1 MGEDFHSNPGLVN
14 LFGIEFPDLNIKHSQ
29 LQNTLS
35 RATAVGL
42 RVHAP
47 LQTYWMQSRIAL
59 SSALSGTTYGHRT
72 TDQGLMTLIR
82 QDTFCP
88 AHLPVLLL
96 GSIDTGLDQCRGN
109 GEPMKKLKAA
119 QVGWHTILT
128 SATTSVGGW
137 VIGTEGGRQRG
148 GRRR

>member
-72 TDQGLMTLIR
+72 ADQGLMTLIR

-88 AHLPVLLL
+88 LISPCCRWLLDCVMATLKTGHLWL
-96 GSIDTGLDQCRGN
+96 SSC
-109 GEPMKKLKAA
+109 
-119 QVGWHTILT
+119 
-128 SATTSVGGW
+128 
-137 VIGTEGGRQRG
+137 VIGGQRNQTKLE
-148 GRRR
+148 